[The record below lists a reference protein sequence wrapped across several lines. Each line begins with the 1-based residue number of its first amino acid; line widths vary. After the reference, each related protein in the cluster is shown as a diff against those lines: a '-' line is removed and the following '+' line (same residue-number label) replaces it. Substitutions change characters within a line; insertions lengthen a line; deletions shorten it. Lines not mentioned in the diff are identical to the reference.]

1 MLGGL
6 VMGLVNLTVY
16 LVTTIVTVVVLLCW
30 DGIRAMVRVFTRA
43 FGVTSHGTRGA
54 APNARAQPGNGA
66 APPPGAAPATGRKS
80 AAPGGQPEVEAPAFF
95 TATQA
100 SEQPDDPI
108 PAAEQAPPAEAP
120 VRPRRVHRPRHE
132 ERWIGTLVEHG
143 VGEFT
148 DRASGRKYSSYYVR
162 LEADAGDVIT
172 RRGVEL
178 EQAIQFAGANRGDRI
193 ELLFLGREPVEVQD
207 SDPERRKW
215 RNRWRI
221 HVIK

>member
-1 MLGGL
+1 MIGRFLAGI
-6 VMGLVNLTVY
+6 VY
-16 LVTTIVTVVVLLCW
+16 LASFLVAFAFILLW
-30 DGIRAMVRVFTRA
+30 NGIQALLRALL
-43 FGVTSHGTRGA
+43 GLSRGA
-54 APNARAQPGNGA
+54 SGA
-66 APPPGAAPATGRKS
+66 AASEHAAPRTWGTSQTSAPSSTGQE
-80 AAPGGQPEVEAPAFF
+80 AAVPGGQAHTEAPAFF
-95 TATQA
+95 TTAQA
-100 SEQPDDPI
+100 SEQPGDPI
-108 PAAEQAPPAEAP
+108 QAAEQAPPPEAP

-162 LEADAGDVIT
+162 LDTDAGDVIT

-193 ELLFLGREPVEVQD
+193 ELFFLGREPVEMQD
-207 SDPERRKW
+207 SDPARRKW